1 MSVPWRLMRSK
12 LTVIVAVVGASL
24 VLLQVAAA
32 APLPLPARLLQ
43 ASELSGFHADQGI
56 ARYGTAALWVQA
68 DPTLTPAQRTA
79 EVARLR
85 REGFKGLAQRFYA
98 HGSTQEAVSWVMQLG
113 SAAAARAELATTF
126 DTFKVRD
133 VAMGAA
139 FTPYTV
145 AAIPGAR
152 GFGLRG
158 GGQAGENV
166 FFTDGPFLYLVGVG
180 WPTSAAKPPTRAAL
194 IAAATKLHA
203 RVRGR

>member
-1 MSVPWRLMRSK
+1 MRSK
-12 LTVIVAVVGASL
+12 LAVILSAVGVAVVLA
-24 VLLQVAAA
+24 QVAAA
-32 APLPLPARLLQ
+32 TPLPLPARLLQ
-43 ASELSGFHADQGI
+43 ASELSGFRADQGI

-85 REGFKGLAQRFYA
+85 REGFKGLVQRFYA
-98 HGSTQEAVSWVMQLG
+98 RGTTQEAVSWVMQLG
-113 SAAAARAELATTF
+113 SAAAARAELATTL
-126 DTFKVRD
+126 DKYKVRD
-133 VAMGAA
+133 VAMGAT

-158 GGQAGENV
+158 GGQAGENL
-166 FFTDGPFLYLVGVG
+166 FFADGPFLYLVGVG
-180 WPTSAAKPPTRAAL
+180 WPTSAAKPPTRASL
-194 IAAATKLHA
+194 IAAVTKLHA